1 MNDRSAN
8 GVNTLRTAGRII
20 AEYLEP
26 GLRPTAEETLSRLVA
41 VLDTQELA
49 AALERM
55 EKGFGL
61 KVVK

>member
-1 MNDRSAN
+1 MTDQQLA
-8 GVNTLRTAGRII
+8 VQALRKAGRVI

-26 GLRPTAEETLSRLVA
+26 GHRPDAIETLTRLVA
-41 VLDTQELA
+41 ILDTQELA
-49 AALERM
+49 AAVDRM